1 MSARISDEEEVTEN
15 VEQTFEQTERRKM
28 LPVANKI
35 SVPIN
40 SGLPVI
46 TESDEQDAQKQSEHS
61 DLMAQSDY
69 FVEREPS
76 NKSVSPP
83 RIRTRPMSAFAKT
96 PSHFDPKMTK
106 KDEKQFNLPKERN
119 TSDKKVAFSPM
130 QSSPTKSVASK
141 EAKKH
146 FFYQ

>member
-1 MSARISDEEEVTEN
+1 MSVRISEEEEVTEN
-15 VEQTFEQTERRKM
+15 VEQAFEQTERRKM

-96 PSHFDPKMTK
+96 PSNFDPKTTK
-106 KDEKQFNLPKERN
+106 KDEKQRHMP
-119 TSDKKVAFSPM
+119 TDKKVVFSPM
-130 QSSPTKSVASK
+130 QDSPKNSVASK

-146 FFYQ
+146 FFY